1 MIDQMQE
8 RIDALTEENRAL
20 KDKIAR
26 LRGILRLA
34 DASAKDAKSATDD
47 VASILDGEGAS

>member
-34 DASAKDAKSATDD
+34 DASAKGAKSATDD